1 MNKWYVKIYENRYFE
16 FYYYFIMFLFLLY
29 FDPINAALVSL
40 RDIKK
45 ITHLKLLNVSKHN
58 QLNGNVWLRH
68 V

>member
-1 MNKWYVKIYENRYFE
+1 MLKYMKTENRYFE
-16 FYYYFIMFLFLLY
+16 FYYYFTIFLFVLY

-45 ITHLKLLNVSKHN
+45 ITHFKLLNVSKLN
-58 QLNGNVWLRH
+58 KLNGNVWLRH